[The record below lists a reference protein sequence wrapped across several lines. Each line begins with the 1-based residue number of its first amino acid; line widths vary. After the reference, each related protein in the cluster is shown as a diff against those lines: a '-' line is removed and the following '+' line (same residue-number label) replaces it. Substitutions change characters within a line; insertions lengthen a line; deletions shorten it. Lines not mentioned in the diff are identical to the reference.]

1 MRDNNEALKFVNIK
15 LFNIAE
21 EAAICRI
28 ASLKWHQFCYR
39 NTDYL
44 STFVINDGMQ
54 ELVRGSPIPLCKIH
68 SRKNIGAFHASRII
82 RKIPSRSRKNQ
93 VIHVSQ

>member
-54 ELVRGSPIPLCKIH
+54 ELVSLFQCFCYCLNLILSH
-68 SRKNIGAFHASRII
+68 LQ
-82 RKIPSRSRKNQ
+82 PSNMLNLW
-93 VIHVSQ
+93 VS